1 MEPEIYEFRSCI
13 AQYKDGRYIESVE
26 CEMCFTNIFQIHD
39 TIVGAHNFLRSKYA
53 TEVIKSRTGILIRVP
68 LRRPFSMDY
77 ICNIPY
83 EVELSMENIVY
94 IDKDNTKTIV
104 DYYLRRI
111 PSPVT
116 HIKQELL
123 RFKPST
129 ESASGFHSTT
139 VC

>member
-1 MEPEIYEFRSCI
+1 MFSVTNKMEPEIYEFRSCI
-13 AQYKDGRYIESVE
+13 AQYKDGRYTESVE

-53 TEVIKSRTGILIRVP
+53 TEVIKSRTGILMRVP

-77 ICNIPY
+77 ICNLPY
-83 EVELSMENIVY
+83 DVELEMENIMY
-94 IDKDNTKTIV
+94 IEKDKTKTIV
-104 DYYLRRI
+104 DYYIRRI

-116 HIKQELL
+116 PIKQELL

-129 ESASGFHSTT
+129 CLF
-139 VC
+139 